1 MTRTIFRSPHRERY
15 TVIDNRILE
24 NASLSWA
31 ARGVL
36 AYLLSRPDDWRVMVK
51 ELQRRSELSRDG
63 VYTLLREL
71 KTAGYLHFK
80 RQRAPGGLI
89 SKGVYVITEEPQ
101 SLHPA
106 SPEEVT
112 PNQARPDTVKPR
124 P

>member
-1 MTRTIFRSPHRERY
+1 MTRTIFRIPHRERY

-51 ELQRRSELSRDG
+51 ELERRSELSRDG

-71 KTAGYLHFK
+71 RSAGYVHFK
-80 RQRAPGGLI
+80 RQRTPGGTI
-89 SKGVYVITEEPQ
+89 SKGVYFITEELH

-106 SPEEVT
+106 LPKEDR
-112 PNQARPDTVKPR
+112 PKPGRPDTVEPHT
-124 P
+124 